1 MEISWNFVS
10 PKKWEPCWIIFDMNY
25 WKFGMTDNRVQIDK
39 IQNDPGGWSAYVTC
53 PSGWEA
59 GLSLPTIYERGPQL
73 FYSLPQLI
81 KSPICL
87 TLCWSVGLI
96 VLLFT
101 HFCSVRSV
109 KIKGTIYKSFVLI
122 PLANYKSV
130 FLSCENFLN
139 ESKVRVPKV
148 FMCVCY

>member
-59 GLSLPTIYERGPQL
+59 GLISAQYTREAHNS
-73 FYSLPQLI
+73 F
-81 KSPICL
+81 
-87 TLCWSVGLI
+87 TLCHNSLI
-96 VLLFT
+96 HQYVWHYADL
-101 HFCSVRSV
+101 
-109 KIKGTIYKSFVLI
+109 
-122 PLANYKSV
+122 
-130 FLSCENFLN
+130 
-139 ESKVRVPKV
+139 
-148 FMCVCY
+148 